1 MRASE
6 GVSSCK
12 KRQYVVSVNFGVSF
26 YLPMVELF
34 FLLRF
39 LSPFLY
45 SVFGSS
51 RASRCIVAFFPI
63 YTLRVRERL
72 PVGCCLGMVGGW
84 GGSSLAG
91 ASEDAGTPP
100 LRAR

>member
-6 GVSSCK
+6 GVSLCK

-45 SVFGSS
+45 SVFGS
-51 RASRCIVAFFPI
+51 
-63 YTLRVRERL
+63 
-72 PVGCCLGMVGGW
+72 
-84 GGSSLAG
+84 
-91 ASEDAGTPP
+91 
-100 LRAR
+100 